1 LQEYGKTLGEF
12 DIVIDD
18 GSHMAKETM
27 NCFINLWPYLNNGG
41 WYIIEDWGACYR
53 TYTDAGNPYSG
64 MDNIISNI
72 LLSTREYGIS
82 GIEIILGGK
91 EGTYAAF
98 KKR

>member
-1 LQEYGKTLGEF
+1 MIELF
-12 DIVIDD
+12 PVIL
-18 GSHMAKETM
+18 AKETM

-41 WYIIEDWGACYR
+41 WYIIEDWGACYS
-53 TYTDAGNPYSG
+53 TYKDAGNPYLG